1 MSEFMKEDRVDKFV
15 YEGFGF
21 PVVLLNVPMKK
32 IRGIEVPDINYNALQ
47 LVLLDL
53 LSHKPLPL
61 TGDEIRFIRQSLK
74 MTLVEFAKHFGV
86 THAAVIKWEKSKD
99 QFAKITSSTELH
111 IRLFNLERL
120 KVSNEKFR
128 NTFVA
133 LDRNKKLKHQDRIN
147 SEHSKPFKIESSCV
161 SI

>member
-1 MSEFMKEDRVDKFV
+1 MKEDKVEKFV

-21 PVVLLNVPMKK
+21 PVILLDVPMKK
-32 IRGIEVPDINYNALQ
+32 IRGIAVPDINYNALQ
-47 LVLLDL
+47 LILLDL
-53 LSHKPLPL
+53 LSHKPFPL

-86 THAAVIKWEKSKD
+86 THSAVIKWEKSKD

-111 IRLFNLERL
+111 IRLFTLEHL

-133 LDRNKKLKHQDRIN
+133 LDNNKKLKHHDQTRSAN
-147 SEHSKPFKIESSCV
+147 PKPFKIESSSV
-161 SI
+161 ILK